1 MDAEKTHSDD
11 DFDIWLRC
19 RYEFGTSYVL
29 REYKTLYE
37 DGNIDIN

>member
-1 MDAEKTHSDD
+1 MAEENTES
-11 DFDIWLRC
+11 ISER